1 MKAYPIIYSRTK
13 FADYVHGFLARPAD
27 LDFELASKYATEAM
41 LNIKDADGIR
51 HAVFSIGNYVVYG
64 GTACVAPQLVKRI
77 IKERTIDFD
86 YSDYQ
91 ADKVGRPLVFFI
103 GFAILKSD
111 IHTGEIP
118 IIDLHY
124 TYKVYLQFLKKQWE
138 AATAKTEIVTLDSA
152 LDIET
157 KQYSLTGSIDEIEYE
172 GRKYLKN
179 YNESDYQM
187 YIDYYFSKIL
197 ENPTMNISFL
207 SQISA
212 NDCDRITHY
221 KVVSLTDV
229 SVETYITNSKT
240 KKAVSSTQKASI
252 DPDMELQIKRT
263 TSRIPEEEKKKGL
276 STGWLVTLI
285 LLSLVIVALIT
296 TMAIMASRRSANK
309 KDQKGAQTASQ
320 NVISTPTSAEHADGI
335 SDK

>member
-27 LDFELASKYATEAM
+27 LDYELASKYATEAM

-103 GFAILKSD
+103 GFAILKSEL
-111 IHTGEIP
+111 HTGEIP
-118 IIDLHY
+118 KIDLHY
-124 TYKVYLQFLKKQWE
+124 TYNVYLQFLKKQWE

-157 KQYSLTGSIDEIEYE
+157 KQFSPSLCTDEIEYE
-172 GRKYLKN
+172 GRIYLKN
-179 YNESDYQM
+179 YNESDYQK
-187 YIDYYFSKIL
+187 YIDHYFSKIL

-221 KVVSLTDV
+221 KIVSLIDV
-229 SVETYITNSKT
+229 SAETYITNFKT
-240 KKAVSSTQKASI
+240 KKAVASTPKVSI
-252 DPDMELQIKRT
+252 DPDMAQQIKRT
-263 TSRIPEEEKKKGL
+263 TPRIQEEEKKKGL

-285 LLSLVIVALIT
+285 LLSLVIVALIST
-296 TMAIMASRRSANK
+296 IAIMASRQSRK
-309 KDQKGAQTASQ
+309 KGDQKDAQTASQ
-320 NVISTPTSAEHADGI
+320 HAILTPTSAEHADGT